1 MIKKRFQK
9 IAVYL
14 TAVLSFVICGFL
26 YSCTNRRETGYIIEQ
41 PESIGVTCGTDS
53 GVSENVPQ
61 DETQSVLCVYVCG
74 NVVNP
79 GVYEAGQNA
88 RVYELIDMAGGVS
101 DEGCLEALNLAE
113 YVYDG
118 QKLYIPDYDEYAQAG
133 MNAYTGKDEKQTGLV
148 NINSASAD
156 ELMTLPG
163 IGRSRAEAIVEYRTA
178 NGGFAA
184 VEDIMKVSGIKENS
198 YSKIKD
204 LICVR

>member
-53 GVSENVPQ
+53 DVSENVPQ

-101 DEGCLEALNLAE
+101 DEGCLEALKLAE

-118 QKLYIPDYDEYAQAG
+118 QK
-133 MNAYTGKDEKQTGLV
+133 
-148 NINSASAD
+148 
-156 ELMTLPG
+156 
-163 IGRSRAEAIVEYRTA
+163 
-178 NGGFAA
+178 
-184 VEDIMKVSGIKENS
+184 
-198 YSKIKD
+198 
-204 LICVR
+204 

>member
-101 DEGCLEALNLAE
+101 D
-113 YVYDG
+113 
-118 QKLYIPDYDEYAQAG
+118 
-133 MNAYTGKDEKQTGLV
+133 
-148 NINSASAD
+148 
-156 ELMTLPG
+156 
-163 IGRSRAEAIVEYRTA
+163 
-178 NGGFAA
+178 
-184 VEDIMKVSGIKENS
+184 
-198 YSKIKD
+198 
-204 LICVR
+204 